1 MWGELASVGAAACWA
16 AASLIYRR
24 LSGTYGALAVNLAKG
39 LLVLPMLMGTA
50 WLLSGRPVV
59 NLAPSQAG
67 WLAMSGIAGLAIG
80 DSVYFAALVRIGPSR
95 TLLIWSLAPAITA
108 VLAWP
113 VLGEPITGFML
124 AGMTL
129 TLLGIGIVVWQG
141 GWRGLPWEGVLLASG
156 AAACQAFGNITT
168 KLGGAELS
176 GLDVSV
182 ARVAFSVPL
191 MLLVAALTGSLKG
204 TREVMGTAKP
214 LSRLAI
220 ACFIGT
226 FLGIWLSMVGLLMA
240 PAGVAATLM
249 STSPLFVIPLAAL
262 VDREPI
268 TARAVVGASIAIAGV
283 ALLFAG

>member
-1 MWGELASVGAAACWA
+1 MWGEAASVAAAACWA
-16 AASLIYRR
+16 ASSLIYRR
-24 LSGTYGALAVNLAKG
+24 LSATHGALSVNLAKG
-39 LLVLPMLMGTA
+39 LLVLPMLMLTA
-50 WLLSGRPVV
+50 WLLSGRPVL

-67 WLAMSGIAGLAIG
+67 WLALSGIAGLAIG
-80 DSVYFAALVRIGPSR
+80 DSVYFGALVRIGPSR

-108 VLAWP
+108 VVAWP
-113 VLGEPITGFML
+113 VLGEPITLTML
-124 AGMTL
+124 VGMTL
-129 TLLGIGIVVWQG
+129 TLVGIGVVIWQG
-141 GWRGLPWEGVLLASG
+141 GWRGLPRVGLLLALL
-156 AAACQAFGNITT
+156 AAACPAFGNIGT
-168 KLGGAELS
+168 KLGGEGLS

-182 ARVAFSVPL
+182 VRVAFSIPL
-191 MLLVAALTGSLKG
+191 MLVVAGLTGSMKG

-214 LSRLAI
+214 FSRLAI

-226 FLGIWLSMVGLLMA
+226 FLGIWLAMVGLLMA

-268 TARAVVGASIAIAGV
+268 TARAVVGASIAIGGV